1 MDLRERRQLEVSAS
15 VARVR
20 AKARPWRYILALLL
34 AIAGAVAA
42 EVSAVHGWG
51 KPLTARGVTDVDRF
65 LFIGGQV
72 AFLVFGLAAVVGLSG
87 KARWTSQQLIG
98 QAHAGVLRYVLV
110 LVGVFL
116 VLTFSLA
123 LAHIDV
129 KQLLVSGAV
138 LGVLLGIAA
147 QQSLANLVAGL
158 VLLFARPFRVGDHVR
173 FRAGALSG
181 QIEGMVIDV
190 SLTYVRLD
198 TAEGQV
204 LLPNSQALAAA
215 VVLLP
220 DHPPADL
227 SDVPGPG
234 GVSTGVTGT
243 PPPLAAQAGN
253 GPSVIPDGNVPGRS
267 VPDGSVPDGTAP
279 GDAAPGGGIPG

>member
-1 MDLRERRQLEVSAS
+1 LSL
-15 VARVR
+15 
-20 AKARPWRYILALLL
+20 K
-34 AIAGAVAA
+34 
-42 EVSAVHGWG
+42 
-51 KPLTARGVTDVDRF
+51 GVTDVDRF
-65 LFIGGQV
+65 LFVGGQV
-72 AFLVFGLAAVVGLSG
+72 AFLVFGLIAVAGLSS
-87 KARWTSQQLIG
+87 KARWSSQQLIG

-138 LGVLLGIAA
+138 LGVLLGIAG

-158 VLLFARPFRVGDHVR
+158 VLLFARPFRVGDQVR
-173 FRAGALSG
+173 FRSGALSG

-227 SDVPGPG
+227 SEVLDAG
-234 GVSTGVTGT
+234 GVSSGVTG
-243 PPPLAAQAGN
+243 PPSTATAPAGTTA
-253 GPSVIPDGNVPGRS
+253 GIVPGS
-267 VPDGSVPDGTAP
+267 PAP
-279 GDAAPGGGIPG
+279 ASGAPGGTVASDAVAGGTAAGGTTPALTAR

>member
-15 VARVR
+15 VAKVR

-42 EVSAVHGWG
+42 EVSGVHGWG
-51 KPLTARGVTDVDRF
+51 QDLSIKGLSDVDRF

-72 AFLVFGLAAVVGLSG
+72 AFLVFGLIAVAGLSS
-87 KARWTSQQLIG
+87 KARWSSQQLIG

-173 FRAGALSG
+173 FRSGALSG

-198 TAEGQV
+198 TDEGQV

-215 VVLLP
+215 VVMLP

-227 SDVPGPG
+227 ADVPGTG
-234 GVSTGVTGT
+234 GVSLGDSSTPSAAAAPAGT
-243 PPPLAAQAGN
+243 TAG
-253 GPSVIPDGNVPGRS
+253 IVPGS
-267 VPDGSVPDGTAP
+267 GAPSGTVAGGTTPAGTAR
-279 GDAAPGGGIPG
+279 

>member
-1 MDLRERRQLEVSAS
+1 M
-15 VARVR
+15 
-20 AKARPWRYILALLL
+20 LL

-42 EVSAVHGWG
+42 ETSGVQGWG
-51 KPLTARGVTDVDRF
+51 RPLSSATDAHRV
-65 LFIGGQV
+65 LFISGQA
-72 AFLVFGLAAVVGLSG
+72 AFLVFGLAAVVGLSSN
-87 KARWTSQQLIG
+87 ARWTSQQLIG

-158 VLLFARPFRVGDHVR
+158 VLLFARPFRVGDRVR

-181 QIEGMVIDV
+181 QVEGMVIDV
-190 SLTYVRLD
+190 SLTYVRLETD
-198 TAEGQV
+198 EGPV

-215 VVLLP
+215 VLLLP
-220 DHPPADL
+220 DHAPAHLADAPGLGDVSPDSAGPPTPLRTRA
-227 SDVPGPG
+227 
-234 GVSTGVTGT
+234 GT
-243 PPPLAAQAGN
+243 
-253 GPSVIPDGNVPGRS
+253 GPSVIPDGNVLG
-267 VPDGSVPDGTAP
+267 GS
-279 GDAAPGGGIPG
+279 IPGAASR